1 MTLLYIIQSIA
12 NCWTNFLSFMLEHFT
27 LSSHSLSDVMRKIF
41 YLCANSYIL
50 DSYVKVMF
58 VLSHGIKATKF
69 TKKANNGEL
78 ILKKGMTQKK
88 KEFSLSFH
96 DKLVLDSTTQKL
108 VFQEQLLHL
117 WAPWV
122 SEILY

>member
-1 MTLLYIIQSIA
+1 MQFCVKAIISLHLLFFLLKFCSFITQINTKLIPNDTPLHIQSIA

-88 KEFSLSFH
+88 KNFL
-96 DKLVLDSTTQKL
+96 
-108 VFQEQLLHL
+108 
-117 WAPWV
+117 
-122 SEILY
+122 

>member
-27 LSSHSLSDVMRKIF
+27 VSSHSLSDVMRKIF

-58 VLSHGIKATKF
+58 ALSHGIKATKF

-78 ILKKGMTQKK
+78 ILKEMND
-88 KEFSLSFH
+88 L
-96 DKLVLDSTTQKL
+96 
-108 VFQEQLLHL
+108 
-117 WAPWV
+117 
-122 SEILY
+122 INC